1 MADYYSRQMARTASS
16 VSDSVN
22 STTLDG
28 KIKCD
33 NLKYRGYQM
42 STNFLE
48 ADVGGVLVGVFRDSS
63 GLVYA
68 VNPTRETISEL
79 IFRLHDVSD
88 PPTVRLL
95 APRDPI
101 KDVLADFIV
110 AGHAADLVAAETL
123 SVRVLSEAPTASLL
137 VTESAVVSLVA
148 ADGMVGGLT
157 ASDGEFLAA
166 MRDRYER
173 AWDDAEEYSLR
184 TPPLSRVH
192 ETLSTDIGTDTA
204 EDFDDLLGSLS
215 VAKGDGEG
223 LGEVAIALLVAA
235 RNGQLLYDMSK
246 WGEDISLASKATFSR
261 MKTRLEDSGL
271 VKTEKVPIDV
281 GRPRLRLRLAN
292 DVERMDLPELASV
305 AEERLAE

>member
-1 MADYYSRQMARTASS
+1 MFG
-16 VSDSVN
+16 
-22 STTLDG
+22 G

-33 NLKYRGYQM
+33 NLEYHSYQM

-48 ADVGGVLVGVFRDSS
+48 ADVGEVLAGVFRDSS

-68 VNPTRETISEL
+68 VNPTRETLSEL

-88 PPTVRLL
+88 PPSVRLI
-95 APRDPI
+95 APQDPL

-123 SVRVLSEAPTASLL
+123 AVRVLSEAPAASLL

-148 ADGMVGGLT
+148 ADDMVGGLT
-157 ASDGEFLAA
+157 TTDEEFLAA

-173 AWDDAEEYSLR
+173 EWDDAEEYSLR
-184 TPPLSRVH
+184 TPPLSRVR

-223 LGEVAIALLVAA
+223 LGEGAIALLAAA

-246 WGEDISLASKATFSR
+246 WGEDIGLASKATFSR
-261 MKTRLEDSGL
+261 MKTRLEDSEL
-271 VKTEKVPIDV
+271 VETEKVPIDV
-281 GRPRLRLRLAN
+281 GRPRLRLRLAD
-292 DVERMDLPELASV
+292 DVTGLDLPELATV
-305 AEERLAE
+305 AEQRLAEW

>member
-1 MADYYSRQMARTASS
+1 
-16 VSDSVN
+16 
-22 STTLDG
+22 
-28 KIKCD
+28 
-33 NLKYRGYQM
+33 M

-48 ADVGGVLVGVFRDSS
+48 ADVGGVLAGVFRDSS

-137 VTESAVVSLVA
+137 VTESTVVSLVA
-148 ADGMVGGLT
+148 ADGLVGGLT
-157 ASDGEFLAA
+157 TSDEEFLAA

-173 AWDDAEEYSLR
+173 EWDDAEEYSLR
-184 TPPLSRVH
+184 TPPLSRVR
-192 ETLSTDIGTDTA
+192 ETLSTDIGSDTA

-246 WGEDISLASKATFSR
+246 WGEDVGLASKATFSR

-271 VKTEKVPIDV
+271 VETEKVPIDV
-281 GRPRLRLRLAN
+281 GRPRLRLRLAD